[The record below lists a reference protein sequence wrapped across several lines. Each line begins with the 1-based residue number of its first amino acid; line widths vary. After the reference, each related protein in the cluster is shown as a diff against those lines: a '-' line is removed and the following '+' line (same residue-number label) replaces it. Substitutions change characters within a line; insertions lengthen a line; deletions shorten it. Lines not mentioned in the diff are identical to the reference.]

1 MMALQN
7 YKELFNNP
15 WTITL
20 FGIAGT
26 FGYYLDSV
34 FVDQTEFL
42 RILNYICSCL
52 TALTL
57 VYYLIARKNEYVVLK
72 LYAIFFWGNLLIA
85 PFIMVEYNPY
95 EWFFMRNSLFYFSLL
110 PIIALMFGTKEYIF
124 ATIIFFLQF
133 VSITYITDNS
143 FLLES
148 VTSILIVLAIYA
160 LIIYAFVISIN
171 HYFNF
176 NLEVQQ
182 KLIDQSTALMHSDST
197 KGKLL
202 SIIGHDLRSPLM
214 SLTSL
219 SVLIEDET
227 RTIKNSELIELIG
240 MLNTT
245 IDQTAFLV
253 NNLLEWSRSQDNRIN
268 IDLKPIRI
276 EPFLNSLRDLH
287 SFSLSHKNLDF
298 KIGPIKAVEIFADQ
312 NTLQTILRN
321 IVTNSIKFTPN
332 GGSITVSTKNNEK
345 GAFVIVK
352 DTGIG
357 MEKELVDKLLDVD
370 VYTSRKGTLQETGS
384 GIGFNLSAELM
395 QLHNGTID
403 IESKPDYGTT
413 ITLFFPSIEFQAEVS
428 GK

>member
-1 MMALQN
+1 
-7 YKELFNNP
+7 
-15 WTITL
+15 
-20 FGIAGT
+20 
-26 FGYYLDSV
+26 
-34 FVDQTEFL
+34 
-42 RILNYICSCL
+42 
-52 TALTL
+52 
-57 VYYLIARKNEYVVLK
+57 
-72 LYAIFFWGNLLIA
+72 
-85 PFIMVEYNPY
+85 
-95 EWFFMRNSLFYFSLL
+95 
-110 PIIALMFGTKEYIF
+110 MFGTKEYIF

-276 EPFLNSLRDLH
+276 EPFEQSTR
-287 SFSLSHKNLDF
+287 
-298 KIGPIKAVEIFADQ
+298 
-312 NTLQTILRN
+312 
-321 IVTNSIKFTPN
+321 FT
-332 GGSITVSTKNNEK
+332 
-345 GAFVIVK
+345 
-352 DTGIG
+352 
-357 MEKELVDKLLDVD
+357 
-370 VYTSRKGTLQETGS
+370 Q
-384 GIGFNLSAELM
+384 
-395 QLHNGTID
+395 
-403 IESKPDYGTT
+403 
-413 ITLFFPSIEFQAEVS
+413 FQFIS
-428 GK
+428 QKS

>member
-7 YKELFNNP
+7 YKELFKNP
-15 WTITL
+15 WTIIL

-34 FVDQTEFL
+34 FVDQTEYL

-52 TALTL
+52 TAFTL
-57 VYYLIARKNEYVVLK
+57 VYYLVARKHEYVVLK
-72 LYAIFFWGNLLIA
+72 LYAIYFWGNLLVA
-85 PFIMVEYNPY
+85 PFIMVEYDPF

-110 PIIALMFGTKEYIF
+110 PIVALMFGTKEYIF
-124 ATIIFFLQF
+124 STILFFLQF
-133 VSITYITDNS
+133 VSITFITNNS

-148 VTSILIVLAIYA
+148 ITSILIVLAIYA
-160 LIIYAFVISIN
+160 LIIYAFVTSIN
-171 HYFNF
+171 HYFNI
-176 NLEVQQ
+176 NLKVQQ
-182 KLIDQSTALMHSDST
+182 KLIDQSTALMHSDNT

-227 RTIKNSELIELIG
+227 KNTKNSELNELIG
-240 MLNTT
+240 ILNTT

-276 EPFLNSLRDLH
+276 EPFLNGLRDLH
-287 SFSLSHKNLDF
+287 SFSLSQKNLNF

-332 GGSITVSTKNNEK
+332 GGTITVSTKNGKK
-345 GAFVIVK
+345 GTFIVVK

-370 VYTSRKGTLQETGS
+370 MYTSRKGTLQETGS

-395 QLHNGTID
+395 QLHNGTIGV
-403 IESKPDYGTT
+403 ESKPDKGTT
-413 ITLFFPSIEFQAEVS
+413 ITLFFPSIELQAEVYNT
-428 GK
+428 

>member
-1 MMALQN
+1 MTLQN

-15 WTITL
+15 WTIIL

-34 FVDQTEFL
+34 FVDQTEYL

-52 TALTL
+52 TAFTL
-57 VYYLIARKNEYVVLK
+57 VYYLVTRKHEYVVLK

-85 PFIMVEYNPY
+85 PFIMIEYNPY

-124 ATIIFFLQF
+124 STVIFFLQF
-133 VSITYITDNS
+133 VSITYITDNIY
-143 FLLES
+143 LLES
-148 VTSILIVLAIYA
+148 FVSILMVLAIYA
-160 LIIYAFVISIN
+160 LIIYAFVISID
-171 HYFNF
+171 HYFNL

-182 KLIDQSTALMHSDST
+182 KLIDQSTALMHSDCT

-219 SVLIEDET
+219 SILIEDET

-287 SFSLSHKNLDF
+287 SFSLSQKNLDF
-298 KIGPIKAVEIFADQ
+298 KIGPIKAEEIFADQ
-312 NTLQTILRN
+312 HTLQTILRN

-345 GAFVIVK
+345 GAFVIVN

-403 IESKPDYGTT
+403 IESKPDHGTT
-413 ITLFFPSIEFQAEVS
+413 ITLFFPSIEFQAQVS

>member
-1 MMALQN
+1 MALQN
-7 YKELFNNP
+7 YEEFFNNP
-15 WTITL
+15 LTIIL

-26 FGYYLDSV
+26 LGYYLDSV

-42 RILNYICSCL
+42 RILNYTCSCL

-57 VYYLIARKNEYVVLK
+57 MYYLIVRKHKDVVLK
-72 LYAIFFWGNLLIA
+72 LYAIFLWGNLLIA
-85 PFIMVEYNPY
+85 PFIMVEYDPY
-95 EWFFMRNSLFYFSLL
+95 EWFFMRNSLYYFSLL

-124 ATIIFFLQF
+124 STILFFLQF

-143 FLLES
+143 FLIES
-148 VTSILIVLAIYA
+148 VTSM
-160 LIIYAFVISIN
+160 LIILALYAFIIYSLVISIN
-171 HYFNF
+171 NYFNI
-176 NLEVQQ
+176 NLKVQQ
-182 KLIDQSTALMHSDST
+182 KLIDQSTALMHSDNT

-219 SVLIEDET
+219 SLLIEDET
-227 RTIKNSELIELIG
+227 KNTKNSELNELIG

-253 NNLLEWSRSQDNRIN
+253 KNLLEWSRSLDNRIN

-276 EPFLNSLRDLH
+276 EPFLNGLRDLH
-287 SFSLSHKNLDF
+287 SFSLSQKNINF
-298 KIGPIKAVEIFADQ
+298 KIGPIKAVEILADQ

-321 IVTNSIKFTPN
+321 IVSNSIKFTPH
-332 GGSITVSTKNNEK
+332 GGSITVSTKNSEK
-345 GAFVIVK
+345 GTFIVLE

-357 MEKELVDKLLDVD
+357 MEKELINKLLDVD

-395 QLHNGTID
+395 QLHNGTIGV
-403 IESKPDYGTT
+403 ESKPDKGTT
-413 ITLFFPSIEFQAEVS
+413 ITLFFPSIELQAEVYNR
-428 GK
+428 

>member
-1 MMALQN
+1 MALQN
-7 YKELFNNP
+7 YKELFKNP
-15 WTITL
+15 WTIIL

-34 FVDQTEFL
+34 FVDQTEYL

-52 TALTL
+52 TAFTL
-57 VYYLIARKNEYVVLK
+57 VYYLVARKHEYVVLK
-72 LYAIFFWGNLLIA
+72 LYAIYFWGNLLVA
-85 PFIMVEYNPY
+85 PFIMVEYDPF

-110 PIIALMFGTKEYIF
+110 PIVALMFGTKEYIF
-124 ATIIFFLQF
+124 STILFFLQF
-133 VSITYITDNS
+133 VSITFITNNS

-148 VTSILIVLAIYA
+148 ITSILIVLAIYA
-160 LIIYAFVISIN
+160 LIIYAFVTSIN
-171 HYFNF
+171 HYFNI
-176 NLEVQQ
+176 NLKVQQ
-182 KLIDQSTALMHSDST
+182 KLIDQSTALMHSDNT

-227 RTIKNSELIELIG
+227 KNTKNSELNELIG
-240 MLNTT
+240 ILNTT

-276 EPFLNSLRDLH
+276 EPFLNGLRDLH
-287 SFSLSHKNLDF
+287 SFSLSQKNLNF

-332 GGSITVSTKNNEK
+332 GGTITVSTKNGKK
-345 GAFVIVK
+345 GTFIVVK

-370 VYTSRKGTLQETGS
+370 MYTSRKGTLQETGS

-395 QLHNGTID
+395 QLHNGTIGV
-403 IESKPDYGTT
+403 ESKPDKGTT
-413 ITLFFPSIEFQAEVS
+413 ITLFFPSIELQAEVYNT
-428 GK
+428 